1 MRYKYRAGRE
11 RHRRRLALVLAV
23 GVVVVGLAAAVPASA
38 GYDEGLAAY
47 QNQDYATAL
56 RELQPVADQG
66 DGQAQRLLGL
76 MYRDGQGVPQDAV
89 RAYMWLDLAA
99 ANGQDNAASERDALA
114 QTMTPDQK
122 TEAQR
127 QVEVWRLGSDSV
139 PPPPPSDTTQSA
151 EQPPPQQPTP
161 EAPPPAETPP
171 PAAAPP
177 AATAPQPEAP
187 AMTPAQIADLQWQL
201 AVHGYDPGSSDGTV
215 GPQTQEAI
223 RRYQADAGLP
233 VDGEPSQALLDNLQ
247 YAQPAVNNKAANQR
261 QQGASGFTQS
271 QLPPAPPP
279 SPAAPPAPSSAGI
292 PVAPDLLPIYT
303 TSVQQELARRGY
315 YQGPIDGRLGPETRA
330 AIRRYQQDRGLP
342 VTGDVTLEFVNYLRI
357 ITGGAS

>member
-1 MRYKYRAGRE
+1 MERNHQSSRE
-11 RHRRRLALVLAV
+11 RSRRRLALGLAV
-23 GVVVVGLAAAVPASA
+23 GAAFVGLAVAAPALA
-38 GYDEGLAAY
+38 GYDEGLSAY

-99 ANGQDNAASERDALA
+99 TNGQDTAASERDALA
-114 QTMTPDQK
+114 QSMTPDQK

-127 QVEVWRLGSDSV
+127 QVEAWRLGSDSV
-139 PPPPPSDTTQSA
+139 PPPPPGDTTQSA
-151 EQPPPQQPTP
+151 EQTPPEQPAP
-161 EAPPPAETPP
+161 EAPPAAETPP
-171 PAAAPP
+171 PEAAAPL
-177 AATAPQPEAP
+177 PQTP

-247 YAQPAVNNKAANQR
+247 YAQPVVNNKTAR
-261 QQGASGFTQS
+261 QHEQGASGIAQS
-271 QLPPAPPP
+271 QLPPTPPP
-279 SPAAPPAPSSAGI
+279 SAMAPPAPSSAGI
-292 PVAPDLLPIYT
+292 PVAPELLPVYT
-303 TSVQQELARRGY
+303 ASVQQELARRGY
-315 YQGPIDGRLGPETRA
+315 YQGPIDGRLGPATRA